1 MAKQAE
7 KPSPLPYLALLLA
20 SAVPGAGHMYLGRV
34 RRGVIIFITI
44 GALFWSG
51 VAIGGVLTV
60 DSVRERWWFV
70 AEMLTGV
77 HGLIGWHRQRKVYDK
92 VLANERLDLRDPHDQ
107 AVLDARLQAEGVA
120 LVTPADTAA
129 RAYAGVAGLLNLM
142 CIFDA
147 LMLSIMGVRGEPPP
161 QADKP
166 KQEAKAPKK

>member
-1 MAKQAE
+1 MAKQSE
-7 KPSPLPYLALLLA
+7 KSNSMPFLALLLA

-34 RRGVIIFITI
+34 KRGIIIFITI
-44 GALFWSG
+44 AALFWSG

-77 HGLIGWHRQRKVYDK
+77 HGLIGWHRQREVYDR
-92 VLANERLDLRDPHDQ
+92 VLANERLNLRDPHDQ
-107 AVLDARLQAEGVA
+107 AVLDAKLQAEGVA

-147 LMLSIMGVRGEPPP
+147 LMLSIMGIRGEPPP
-161 QADKP
+161 EGKEPAQK
-166 KQEAKAPKK
+166 AKAAKT